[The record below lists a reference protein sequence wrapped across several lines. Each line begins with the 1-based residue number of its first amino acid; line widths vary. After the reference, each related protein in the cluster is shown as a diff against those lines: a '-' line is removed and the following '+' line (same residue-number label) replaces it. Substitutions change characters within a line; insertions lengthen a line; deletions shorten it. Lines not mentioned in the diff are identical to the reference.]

1 MTIVNVMWGSGCA
14 FASVH
19 KVHRLI
25 LSQADKREPQQT
37 WLLQGKTVAGLD
49 ERGRVRF
56 WRLPRRLLKGRLLWR
71 WLQLPWRWAMRR
83 ALQDCGARLVLID
96 GMGAARI
103 LLPVISRMPNL
114 HGVVIFHGHVGLRR
128 SDRRLLTEFPSACL
142 RLVAVSEALATAL
155 NHQLA
160 MPVTV
165 LRSAME
171 PMDFRQN
178 LLGRQDAR
186 RELGLSDD
194 CLVMGAVGR
203 LVPDKGFETLIEAF
217 AVVAQRQRTLQLVI
231 LGEGESRSI
240 LEQRIAT
247 LGLEAR
253 VSMPGHRGDA
263 ATLYQAFDW
272 ILVPSFAEGLGLV
285 LQEAVMAN
293 VPVMVSDLPVF
304 HEQLGES
311 GLYAKAGDIQAW
323 ASGLE
328 RCLELDGAQVVE
340 NQALTL
346 NAEGAWQ
353 RFGETCQQ
361 LLVVE

>member
-1 MTIVNVMWGSGCA
+1 MTIVNVMWDSGCA
-14 FASVH
+14 FSSVH

-25 LSQADKREPQQT
+25 LSQADKRVPQQT
-37 WLLQGKTVAGLD
+37 WLLQGEAVAGLD
-49 ERGRVRF
+49 APGAGRF
-56 WRLPRRLLKGRLLWR
+56 WRLPRRLLKGRHLWR
-71 WLQLPWRWAMRR
+71 WLQLPWRWVMRR
-83 ALQDCGARLVLID
+83 ALQDCDARLVLID

-103 LLPVISRMPNL
+103 MLPVISRMPDTQ
-114 HGVVIFHGHVGLRR
+114 GVVIVHGHVSLRR
-128 SDRRLLTEFPSACL
+128 SDRTLLTNFPSARL
-142 RLVAVSEALATAL
+142 RLVAVSEVLATAL

-171 PMDFRQN
+171 PMSFRQN
-178 LLGRQDAR
+178 LLGRQEAR
-186 RELGLSDD
+186 RELGLADD

-217 AVVAQRQRTLQLVI
+217 AVVAQKQRTLQLVI

-240 LEQRIAT
+240 LEQRVAT

-311 GLYAKAGDIQAW
+311 GLYARAGDIQAW
-323 ASGLE
+323 ASGLD